1 MASYEEAE
9 DWIEAQDWD
18 FEAYE
23 TFEDFIDDVKSRF
36 TNGEGLIDTL
46 VNRSDETPNS
56 QSNLEIF
63 YEDNKQTLE

>member
-9 DWIEAQDWD
+9 DWIEAQDWQFD
-18 FEAYE
+18 EYV

-56 QSNLEIF
+56 QSNLEMF

>member
-18 FEAYE
+18 FEEYE

-46 VNRSDETPNS
+46 VNRSDETPDS

>member
-18 FEAYE
+18 FEEYE

-36 TNGEGLIDTL
+36 TNGESLIDTL
-46 VNRSDETPNS
+46 VNRSDETPDS

>member
-18 FEAYE
+18 FEEYE

-36 TNGEGLIDTL
+36 TNGESLIDTL
-46 VNRSDETPNS
+46 VNRNNETPSS
-56 QSNLEIF
+56 QSNLEMF